1 MYGAVRKFCPLL
13 FCRTLFVGKHM
24 CVFFF
29 CQKTVLP
36 VFNVTHFDWV
46 MANFQKCSD
55 AQLIMGCFAFQQSLQ
70 AGVFLP
76 FLHPPT
82 PPPTVHSNS
91 KPNMASWINDWELI
105 TLAGANKMPVL

>member
-1 MYGAVRKFCPLL
+1 MPEVIVILQESVCG
-13 FCRTLFVGKHM
+13 RTYV
-24 CVFFF
+24 CFF

-36 VFNVTHFDWV
+36 VFNVTHFDWF

-55 AQLIMGCFAFQQSLQ
+55 TQLIMGCFAFQQSLQ

-76 FLHPPT
+76 FLHPLPL
-82 PPPTVHSNS
+82 PLLSHSNS